1 MPTPPQSK
9 QWKAGRWLYLECIC
23 HILVVLWN
31 ANNEMW
37 DFSPVSYFRCRWWSG
52 FAKKS
57 RFSAA
62 HPFCLFS
69 LKGNALESPKL
80 SNIQLIC
87 WKMLVLA
94 PPSINMLMSFRL
106 HLLFTFWSVQGSSFP
121 LFLLGQSWSL
131 TWLPSLYCFCM
142 SWQTR
147 KNSGAH

>member
-1 MPTPPQSK
+1 MHLPHSSGCETQTMKCEIFLQCPTLGVGDDLALPKS
-9 QWKAGRWLYLECIC
+9 
-23 HILVVLWN
+23 LV
-31 ANNEMW
+31 
-37 DFSPVSYFRCRWWSG
+37 FQQ
-52 FAKKS
+52 
-57 RFSAA
+57 

-69 LKGNALESPKL
+69 LKGNALVLESPKL